1 MKTSD
6 INHDIEISGI
16 KFIHKKDTICSENSK
31 CTDLEIFYGIKCTL
45 SFTVSSAPILTAVL
59 AQ

>member
-6 INHDIEISGI
+6 INHTIEISGI

-31 CTDLEIFYGIKCTL
+31 CTDLEFFYGIKCTL
-45 SFTVSSAPILTAVL
+45 SMLTAVL
-59 AQ
+59 AQSNNSAR